1 MISRPVAEEKKIRI
15 RRRRM
20 KSQII
25 LVFLNVLLFVYMLG
39 TRFVWGTERMITL
52 NCLFLSLIWL
62 TLIFFTIFKYVI
74 IKDVYESQKF
84 NQWRE
89 MEEIMLQE
97 PDPEDRFLALEEQY
111 GICPDI
117 DIFEGSGFTEEEKEY
132 YLRKAIEDEQY
143 DEDPEEHSLRLVTEE
158 IERSFANKKPSTPL
172 QRKAARVI
180 ADLLFL

>member
-1 MISRPVAEEKKIRI
+1 MIDRPVAEEKKIRI
-15 RRRRM
+15 RKRRI
-20 KSQII
+20 KTQIT
-25 LVFLNVLLFVYMLG
+25 LVFLNVLLAIYMLG
-39 TRFVWGTERMITL
+39 TRFVWGTERMIIL
-52 NCLFLSLIWL
+52 NFLFLSPIWI
-62 TLIFFTIFKYVI
+62 TLIFFTLFKHVI

-84 NQWRE
+84 NRWIE

-97 PDPEDRFLALEEQY
+97 PDPEDRFLAMEEQY
-111 GICPDI
+111 GIYPDI

-132 YLRKAIEDEQY
+132 YLRKAIKDEQY

-172 QRKAARVI
+172 QRKAAKVI

>member
-1 MISRPVAEEKKIRI
+1 M
-15 RRRRM
+15 
-20 KSQII
+20 
-25 LVFLNVLLFVYMLG
+25 
-39 TRFVWGTERMITL
+39 
-52 NCLFLSLIWL
+52 
-62 TLIFFTIFKYVI
+62 

-84 NQWRE
+84 NQWLE

-97 PDPEDRFLALEEQY
+97 PDPEDCFLALGEQY

-143 DEDPEEHSLRLVTEE
+143 DEDPEERSLRLVTEE